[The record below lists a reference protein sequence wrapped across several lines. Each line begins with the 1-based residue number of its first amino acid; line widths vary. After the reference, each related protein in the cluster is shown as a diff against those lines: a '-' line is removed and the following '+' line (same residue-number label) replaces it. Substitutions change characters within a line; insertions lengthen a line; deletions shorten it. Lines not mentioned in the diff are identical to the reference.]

1 MTKKVISVNENDTA
15 ADAAQKMKSA
25 DIGSVVVQNNNGLSG
40 IITDRDIVL
49 RNIATGKSADSTC
62 KDIMSSRLITADPE
76 MSVERAAELMSSN
89 QIKRIPVVEN
99 GKTVGVVAMADIVQA
114 GVGEEEK
121 DKVVE
126 GITKQRFR

>member
-15 ADAAQKMKSA
+15 TDAAQKMKSA
-25 DIGSVVVQNNNGLSG
+25 DIGSVVVHNNNGLSG

-62 KDIMSSRLITADPE
+62 RDIMSSSLITADPE

-99 GKTVGVVAMADIVQA
+99 GKTVGMVAMADIVQA

-126 GITKQRFR
+126 GITKQRIR